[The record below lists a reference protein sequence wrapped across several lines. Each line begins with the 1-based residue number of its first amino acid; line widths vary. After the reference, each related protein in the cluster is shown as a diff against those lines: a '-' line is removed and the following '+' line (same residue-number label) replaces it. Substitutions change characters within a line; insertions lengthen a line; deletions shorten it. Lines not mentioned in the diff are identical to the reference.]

1 MPVLSKENFEELARF
16 NNNLCISI
24 FLPTE
29 RAGHEVLNEKSKI
42 QLKSRWKEVY
52 EKLKDQ
58 GLRQDEIDQLGEPVE
73 KLLDDRN
80 FWRHQS
86 EGLALFISKDFF
98 RSYTLP
104 VDFVEMSYVSDH
116 FYLKPLVPL
125 FSGDARF
132 YLLSLQP
139 DKVRFFEATRYRCEP
154 IDIEDKVP
162 AQLEDRVGHDFEER
176 GTKRKTQNSRMGSF
190 TQHGYAP
197 ASKDERNEILRFF
210 RAVDK
215 GLDDI
220 LHDQRVPL
228 VLACQDYLY
237 PIYEEATSYQHL
249 YPDHVSGNPTADYP
263 DDKQL
268 HQKAV
273 EVLEPFF
280 NKDKDEKLA
289 AFQELGPERVSSS
302 VSEIIPALYEGKV
315 DTLFLQNREDIW
327 GKYNEKMASVE
338 VNPEQQNGDVSLMNL
353 AAVKA
358 IEQQGKVF
366 LVDRQFMPTQES
378 KICAVYRY

>member
-16 NNNLCISI
+16 NNNPCISV
-24 FLPTE
+24 FLPTQ
-29 RAGHEVLNEKSKI
+29 RAGHEVLNEKSRI
-42 QLKSRWKEVY
+42 QLKSRWKAVH

-58 GLRQDEIDQLGEPVE
+58 GMRQDEIDQLGEPVE
-73 KLLDDRN
+73 KLLDDSN

-104 VDFVEMSYVSDH
+104 IDLQKTTYISDH

-125 FSGDARF
+125 FSDGRF

-139 DKVRFFEATRYRCEP
+139 DNVRFFEASRYSFEQ
-154 IDIEDKVP
+154 INIEDKVP
-162 AQLEDRVGHDFEER
+162 GQLEDRVGYDFEER
-176 GTKRKTQNSRMGSF
+176 VTKHKTQNSRMGTF

-197 ASKDERNEILRFF
+197 ASKDERNEILRYF

-215 GLDDI
+215 GLYDI

-237 PIYEEATSYQHL
+237 PIYEEATRYQHL
-249 YPDHVSGNPTADYP
+249 FPDHVSGNPTADYTD

-273 EVLEPFF
+273 EVLKPYY
-280 NKDKDEKLA
+280 NKERDEKLG

-338 VNPEQQNGDVSLMNL
+338 VNSQQQNGDVSLMNL

-366 LVDRQFMPTQES
+366 LVDRQFMPTDKS
-378 KICAVYRY
+378 KICAVFRY